1 MTTVRG
7 SGILKQSTRPPNRDL
22 RDFSIVNSPRVKP
35 LPYPSVNQ
43 LPDLQKLFT
52 AHHSLLITHYSSF
65 SLFPFPVSSLTIHH
79 SPFTIHHSPK
89 NPAPI
94 LAKNKR

>member
-35 LPYPSVNQ
+35 LPYPSVSQ
-43 LPDLQKLFT
+43 LPNLQKPFA
-52 AHHSLLITHYSSF
+52 AHHSLLITH
-65 SLFPFPVSSLTIHH
+65 PFPVSRFLSHH
-79 SPFTIHHSPK
+79 SPFTTHQKIPPQSLQK
-89 NPAPI
+89 TNV
-94 LAKNKR
+94 